1 MFKKILILALV
12 LAMVPAVFAG
22 TTGKIAGVVK
32 DRQTGEPL
40 PGVNV
45 LLQGTTLGA
54 STDIDGYYVIVN
66 VPVGVHE
73 LNVSYIGYKDILIY
87 NVRVVADATT
97 RYDFEMDQ
105 TLLEVSEVIEVTAE
119 RELLKLDNTESRTTY
134 TSEVIASQPVVN
146 IQRTVSL
153 TAGAAEGSFRG
164 GRVGTGEVKY
174 LVDGVDVSNPMAA
187 VNRGLQPGQGDA
199 DLATDI
205 PEAAV
210 AEMSVITGGLS
221 AQYDAKSAVVN
232 VITKSGGAD
241 FSGYV
246 RTSMT
251 PSEYGAGSIISY
263 SAGQPSGY
271 LSDDAAIAEAKH
283 VGTGGANIN
292 EDFYAG
298 PSQLFLNQ
306 RFRRYE
312 IGFGGPISLKGIG
325 VGGGLTF
332 NISGDF
338 FDTGGF
344 YRGQSTERET
354 WNIKMVYNTAA
365 NSTWTLSY
373 NTSQEEVRN
382 ASWTFSRIVSTGD
395 TLYGY
400 NAGSSK
406 PSKVLVGSV
415 VHPDGTLEAVQNYDM
430 LNNILRPKYNSN
442 VLNFTYK
449 NTVSSKTFY
458 ELGFSRFYT
467 AGSHRVYDPATGAA
481 LGLDDFRTPR
491 FASPASAEFFPA
503 GAPTAQ
509 ILESYWWIQ
518 PMVLSTQRQDDQQTS
533 LTFSG
538 DMVSQVNEYNE
549 LRLGAEY
556 VQWDIFDDY
565 QSFASGGNE
574 YTSYLDHIQPRRLSV
589 YAEDKI
595 ETEGMILNLGL
606 RFDWFDP
613 NSIVPENLEDPLKD
627 DAKDPTSPIYLD
639 PTASAKDRIKNPTEA
654 EQRYKLSPR
663 IGISFPI
670 TERDVLHVNYG
681 HYFGIP
687 NLGNLYDNYTW
698 SLLGAFRY
706 LGNPNLQHEKII
718 SYEVGLQHGF
728 TDDVMLV
735 VTGFYKD
742 IADLVNKQKYIDATT
757 GGPYWV
763 NVNAD
768 YAAVK
773 GFEISLRTRRVYNS
787 ILNLAWTYSSARGKN
802 SDGEQAFLDDYNNR
816 RPRTDEFFLDWDVT
830 NQISMNYDFRIPANY
845 WGNQW
850 IDDWGFNFIL
860 TYNSGRP
867 YTSANN
873 TPPPYLPAVNDK
885 RYPAWTNV
893 DLRLFKNFSVWK
905 SIKFGA
911 FFEVYNLLNDRALR
925 TIQNTEQY
933 DLGADEGDGVQ
944 NVPWAWAT
952 PRTMRLGFELVF

>member
-1 MFKKILILALV
+1 MFKKLLIFALV
-12 LAMVPAVFAG
+12 LAIAPAIYAG
-22 TTGKIAGVVK
+22 TTGKIAGIVK
-32 DRQTGEPL
+32 DKQTGEPL

-73 LNVSYIGYKDILIY
+73 LHVSYIGYKDILIY

-97 RYDFEMDQ
+97 RYDFEMEQ

-119 RELLKLDNTESRTTY
+119 RELIKMDDTESRTTF
-134 TSEVIASQPVVN
+134 TGEVIASQPVTN
-146 IQRTVSL
+146 IQQTVSL
-153 TAGAAEGSFRG
+153 TAGVTEGSFRG

-221 AQYDAKSAVVN
+221 AQYDAKSAVIN
-232 VITKSGGAD
+232 VVTKSGGPNY
-241 FSGYV
+241 SGYV

-251 PSEYGAGSIISY
+251 PSEYGDGNIIGY
-263 SAGQPSGY
+263 SAGQPKGY
-271 LSDDAAIAEAKH
+271 MSDAEAIAEAKH
-283 VGTGGANIN
+283 VGTGGADIN
-292 EDFYAG
+292 NDYYAQ
-298 PSQLFLNQ
+298 PSKLFLNPK
-306 RFRRYE
+306 FRRYE
-312 IGFGGPISLKGIG
+312 LGFGGPIPLTGLGI
-325 VGGGLTF
+325 GGGLTF

-344 YRGQSTERET
+344 WRGQSLDRET
-354 WNIKMVYNTAA
+354 WNVKLVYNTAS
-365 NSTWTLSY
+365 NSTWTLTY
-373 NTSQEEVRN
+373 NTSQEDRTN
-382 ASWTFSRIVSTGD
+382 ASSTFSRIVTTGD

-400 NAGSSK
+400 NAGSAE
-406 PSKVLVGSV
+406 PSKVLVGGIV
-415 VHPDGTLEAVQNYDM
+415 DPDGRITPVKDYDM
-430 LNNILRPKYNSN
+430 LNNILRPKYKSN
-442 VLNFTYK
+442 LLNFTYK

-458 ELGFSRFYT
+458 ELGVSRFYT
-467 AGSHRVYDPATGAA
+467 EGKHRVYDPATGRA
-481 LGLDDFRTPR
+481 LGIDDFRTTR
-491 FASPASAEFFPA
+491 FASPANAEFFPP

-509 ILESYWWIQ
+509 LLESWWYIQ
-518 PMVLSTQRQDDQQTS
+518 PMVMSTQRQDDEQTS
-533 LTFSG
+533 LTFSA
-538 DMVSQVNEYNE
+538 DMVSQLNEFNE

-556 VQWDIFDDY
+556 VQWTIYDNY
-565 QSFASGGNE
+565 ESFASGGNE
-574 YTSYLDHIQPRRLSV
+574 YTSFVNNVQPRRLSL

-613 NSIVPENLEDPLKD
+613 NAVVPENLQDPLKD
-627 DAKDPTSPIYLD
+627 SAKDPND
-639 PTASAKDRIKNPTEA
+639 PNYANPQASAEDRIKNPTSA

-681 HYFGIP
+681 HYFGMP
-687 NLGNLYDNYTW
+687 NLGNLFDNYTW
-698 SLLGAFRY
+698 SLLGAHRY

-728 TDDVMLV
+728 TDDIKLV

-742 IADLVNKQKYIDATT
+742 IADLVNKQKYIDVVT

-768 YAAVK
+768 YASVK
-773 GFEISLRTRRVYNS
+773 GFEVSVRTRRIYNS

-802 SDGEQAFLDDYNNR
+802 SDQEQGFLDDYDSR

-830 NQISMNYDFRIPANY
+830 NQVSMNYDFRIPANY

-873 TPPPYLPAVNDK
+873 VPPPYQPAINDK
-885 RYPAWTNV
+885 RYPSWTNV
-893 DLRLFKNFSVWK
+893 DMRLFKNFTVWK
-905 SIKFGA
+905 SLKFGV
-911 FFEVYNLLNDRALR
+911 FFEIYNLFNDRALR
-925 TIQNTEQY
+925 TIQDTPQY
-933 DLGADEGDGVQ
+933 DLGFDEGDGIQ
-944 NVPWAWAT
+944 NVPWSWAN